1 MFSVQQINT
10 REINDNT
17 KNFITVKET
26 GKSKN
31 TKLNHHQGC
40 RNTLRNTS
48 EIFPIIEFQEK
59 PEPTAEE
66 NSMSPS
72 FDHASSKRIQKKLST
87 KHNKQPEAYITN
99 ERYQEPLE
107 QRKARIAPGRR
118 TYLEATEFGKKVCII
133 GDSHLNRIK
142 RNIFQKL
149 VNVGKHT
156 LMFFEALHIR
166 D

>member
-17 KNFITVKET
+17 KSFITVKET

-40 RNTLRNTS
+40 RITLRNTS

-72 FDHASSKRIQKKLST
+72 FDHVSSKRIQKK
-87 KHNKQPEAYITN
+87 
-99 ERYQEPLE
+99 
-107 QRKARIAPGRR
+107 
-118 TYLEATEFGKKVCII
+118 
-133 GDSHLNRIK
+133 
-142 RNIFQKL
+142 
-149 VNVGKHT
+149 
-156 LMFFEALHIR
+156 
-166 D
+166 